1 MCFWKRGRREYNC
14 YIVITL
20 YNYVVTNMRKYVTIS
35 VLREVKEILEK
46 DKKGKD
52 WSEYLLELY
61 RLANIY
67 RRKKAFEELRRLL
80 TPEELEAIKRSSE
93 EFRERFRLR

>member
-1 MCFWKRGRREYNC
+1 M
-14 YIVITL
+14 VIKL
-20 YNYVVTNMRKYVTIS
+20 RKYATIS

-46 DKKGKD
+46 DKKEKD

-61 RLANIY
+61 RYASIY
-67 RRKKAFEELRRLL
+67 KKRKAFEELRRLL
-80 TPEELEAIKRSSE
+80 SPEDLEAIKRSSK